1 MAETPQDRIARLER
15 ELGAARKTVDALIA
29 RMERQG
35 TIDPDHFSILKAM
48 AQLEEV
54 ITARERA
61 LARTESH
68 FRVLWN
74 ECPDMLVT
82 VDEDG
87 DIRESNQAALR
98 AGLKHRFADQFV
110 DAELATGLLLGQTI
124 EGELKLRDG
133 RPVHVQGARLEDG
146 LVLLVLRDLSLRRM
160 LQEELNQARRLAVVG
175 ELASSVAHEINDPL
189 AVILGR
195 IELLMA
201 VGEPNAVELSHSL
214 EVILDHARR
223 ISLISRNLHVFGRPG
238 LGAQR
243 SVRVVD
249 LVQGAQ
255 HHGGRRLKDVEV
267 RLDIE
272 PPELTVHGDPV
283 QLEQVVVALL
293 LHAADSMRRR
303 GVIEV
308 RARADAQHFH
318 LDLRDRSSTALEEVQ
333 KALTEPWASR
343 DGPDRKLM
351 GMSVASSIV
360 LAHGGRLRALQE
372 GSSGCIYR
380 ITLPREGR
388 LLEDP
393 QRPLRILVVDP
404 RPDGEQVVATLE
416 EAGHQVRF
424 ATDGTG
430 ALASVERQHPDVILA
445 SPYVA
450 GLGGASLRDALS
462 RTHPEL
468 VARLVV
474 LLGPGQEGA
483 GGVRVLRKPFSA
495 LDLFEMLSVVA
506 PALQ

>member
-1 MAETPQDRIARLER
+1 M
-15 ELGAARKTVDALIA
+15 
-29 RMERQG
+29 
-35 TIDPDHFSILKAM
+35 
-48 AQLEEV
+48 
-54 ITARERA
+54 
-61 LARTESH
+61 
-68 FRVLWN
+68 
-74 ECPDMLVT
+74 
-82 VDEDG
+82 
-87 DIRESNQAALR
+87 
-98 AGLKHRFADQFV
+98 
-110 DAELATGLLLGQTI
+110 
-124 EGELKLRDG
+124 
-133 RPVHVQGARLEDG
+133 
-146 LVLLVLRDLSLRRM
+146 
-160 LQEELNQARRLAVVG
+160 
-175 ELASSVAHEINDPL
+175 
-189 AVILGR
+189 
-195 IELLMA
+195 
-201 VGEPNAVELSHSL
+201 
-214 EVILDHARR
+214 
-223 ISLISRNLHVFGRPG
+223 
-238 LGAQR
+238 
-243 SVRVVD
+243 
-249 LVQGAQ
+249 
-255 HHGGRRLKDVEV
+255 
-267 RLDIE
+267 
-272 PPELTVHGDPV
+272 
-283 QLEQVVVALL
+283 
-293 LHAADSMRRR
+293 
-303 GVIEV
+303 
-308 RARADAQHFH
+308 
-318 LDLRDRSSTALEEVQ
+318 
-333 KALTEPWASR
+333 EPWASR